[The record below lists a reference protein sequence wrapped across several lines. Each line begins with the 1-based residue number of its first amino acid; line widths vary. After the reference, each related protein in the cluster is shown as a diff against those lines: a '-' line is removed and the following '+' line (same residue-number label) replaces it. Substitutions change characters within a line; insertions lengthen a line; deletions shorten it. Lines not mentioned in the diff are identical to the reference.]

1 MNSTYYNIPMS
12 RPIENFMYKVYG
24 WMFAGLAL
32 TAATAYSLFE
42 FFPHV
47 MIQIACSPLIYVL
60 FLAQIVLVIGLS
72 AAINR
77 LSYTTAAFMFLVYSA
92 LMGITLAPIFLIYTM
107 GSIYTTFLVAS
118 GMFGAMAIYGYFT
131 ESDLTTMGNI
141 ALMGLFGLILASF
154 INWFV
159 GSSHMEYLLAF
170 GGVIIFTLLTAYD
183 VQKIKQFSMYG
194 LAHEESES
202 KIAVYG
208 ALTLYLDFLNLFLN
222 LLRLMGKR
230 KD

>member
-1 MNSTYYNIPMS
+1 MPMT
-12 RPIENFMYKVYG
+12 RPIEHFMYKVYG

-32 TAATAYSLFE
+32 TAATSFSLYE

-47 MIQIACSPLIYVL
+47 MYQIICSPLIWVL
-60 FLAQIVLVIGLS
+60 FLAQIGLVIGLS

-77 LSYTTAAFMFLVYSA
+77 LSYTAAAAMFLMYSA
-92 LMGITLAPIFLIYTM
+92 LMGITLAPIFLVYTM

-131 ESDLTTMGNI
+131 DSDLTTMGNI
-141 ALMGLFGLILASF
+141 AIMGLFGLILASF

-159 GSSHMEYLLAF
+159 GSSHMDFLLAI

-183 VQKIKQFSMYG
+183 VQKIKQFSIYG

-202 KIAVYG
+202 KIALLG
-208 ALTLYLDFLNLFLN
+208 ALTLYLDFLNLFLS

>member
-1 MNSTYYNIPMS
+1 MNSTYYNMPMA

-32 TAATAYSLFE
+32 TAATSYSLYE
-42 FFPHV
+42 FFPHA
-47 MIQIACSPLIYVL
+47 MYQIMCSPLKWVL
-60 FLAQIVLVIGLS
+60 VIAIFGIVIGLS

-77 LSYTTAAFMFLVYSA
+77 LSFAVAASMFIVYSM
-92 LMGITLAPIFLIYTM
+92 LMGIFLAPIFLVYTM
-107 GSIYTTFLVAS
+107 GSIYTTFIVAS

-131 ESDLTTMGNI
+131 DSDLTTMGNI
-141 ALMGLFGLILASF
+141 ALMGLFGLVLASVV
-154 INWFV
+154 NWFV
-159 GSSHMEYLLAF
+159 GSSHMDFLLAI

-183 VQKIKQFSMYG
+183 VQKIKQLSMY
-194 LAHEESES
+194 AHDESEG
-202 KIAVYG
+202 KIALLG
-208 ALTLYLDFLNLFLN
+208 ALTLYLDFLNLFLS